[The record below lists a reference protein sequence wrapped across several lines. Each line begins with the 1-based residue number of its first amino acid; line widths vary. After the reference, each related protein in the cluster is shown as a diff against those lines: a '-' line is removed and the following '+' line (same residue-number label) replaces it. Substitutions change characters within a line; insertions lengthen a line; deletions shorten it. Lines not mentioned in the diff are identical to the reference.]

1 MYKILCYYFNS
12 TFSLNI
18 TFRKISVLLA
28 MILWL
33 TLIFATS
40 VAAGPPYRKTIPDI
54 LQPPP
59 WDSVEETDVEIINVP
74 LFQRDAVEGPPTID
88 SPSIDPAITHEDY
101 GSRRFPLRDAVEALP
116 SNKIDSQVD
125 NLPLQNFRESVFI
138 RHNDTYISFH
148 KHDLLY

>member
-1 MYKILCYYFNS
+1 MFLPFKRSIKILCHFYS
-12 TFSLNI
+12 TFSRYN
-18 TFRKISVLLA
+18 FEKCCSFLA

-33 TLIFATS
+33 TLIFVTS

-54 LQPPP
+54 LQLPP

-88 SPSIDPAITHEDY
+88 SPSLDPAITHEDY

-138 RHNDTYISFH
+138 RRNITYLISI
-148 KHDLLY
+148 